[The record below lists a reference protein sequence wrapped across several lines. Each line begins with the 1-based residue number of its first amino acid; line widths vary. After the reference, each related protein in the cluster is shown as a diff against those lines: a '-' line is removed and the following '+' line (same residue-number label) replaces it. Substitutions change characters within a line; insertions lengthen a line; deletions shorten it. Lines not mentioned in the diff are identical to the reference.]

1 MGQFQFLCAFRTAA
15 IAAVFFVKGIETS
28 WRGRKK
34 NQRAYDVTFFQV
46 KYIVFLQ
53 EKMRQIQQIK

>member
-34 NQRAYDVTFFQV
+34 NSE
-46 KYIVFLQ
+46 L
-53 EKMRQIQQIK
+53 MM